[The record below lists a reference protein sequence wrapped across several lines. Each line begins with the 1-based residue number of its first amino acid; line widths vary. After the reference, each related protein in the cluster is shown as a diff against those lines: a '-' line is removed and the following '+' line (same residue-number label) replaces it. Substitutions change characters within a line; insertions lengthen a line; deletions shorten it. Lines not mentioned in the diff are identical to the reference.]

1 MDEDDSIPSVDHSGV
16 EKNVAEFEEGKQS
29 DRSGRKKSVIRNKEV
44 Q

>member
-16 EKNVAEFEEGKQS
+16 EINVAEFEEGKQS
-29 DRSGRKKSVIRNKEV
+29 DRSGRKKSVIRNKEC